1 VFAIS
6 KNHGVPKRSISPAS
20 FDAILSEL
28 GDDPAI
34 GHPSRNAPSIPE
46 NQTMNRHS
54 YEADAHRLSE
64 RFPQQKN
71 RKDDPMQAI
80 SSPLIQK
87 LQHGTLLQEKPL
99 WLAMVLCIVAATLLN
114 SYWLFE
120 LRTSQSLQPVAADE
134 AGQTVDQ
141 IKALVLNLKDQLED
155 SHEVLLSELESLE
168 SIVLQNT
175 NATRTRNAHSP
186 QAPKISPA
194 EQALKRWRYLG
205 MSNSSSGIS
214 GLFHTGD
221 SVLHIALHGTAVEGW
236 HLSSATRELAMLTSN
251 DGKSVAISV
260 SKE

>member
-1 VFAIS
+1 
-6 KNHGVPKRSISPAS
+6 VPKRSISPAS

-34 GHPSRNAPSIPE
+34 GHPSRNTTSIPE
-46 NQTMNRHS
+46 SQTMNRHS

-64 RFPQQKN
+64 QFPQHKN
-71 RKDDPMQAI
+71 RKDDPMAGI

-87 LQHGTLLQEKPL
+87 LQRGTLFQEKPL
-99 WLAMVLCIVAATLLN
+99 WLAMAICMVATTLLN

-120 LRTSQSLQPVAADE
+120 LRASQSMQPVTAGE
-134 AGQTVDQ
+134 SGQTVDQ
-141 IKALVLNLKDQLED
+141 IKTLVLSLKDQLED

-168 SIVLQNT
+168 SMVLQNA
-175 NATRTRNAHSP
+175 NATRARNAQSP
-186 QAPKISPA
+186 QTPKISPA
-194 EQALKRWRYLG
+194 EHTLKRWRYLG

-221 SVLHIALHGTAVEGW
+221 GVQHITHNSPPVEGW
-236 HLSSATRELAMLTSN
+236 RLSSVTRELATLTSN
-251 DGKSVAISV
+251 DGKTVAISV

>member
-1 VFAIS
+1 
-6 KNHGVPKRSISPAS
+6 VPKRSISPAS

-34 GHPSRNAPSIPE
+34 GHPSRNTTSIPE
-46 NQTMNRHS
+46 SQTMNRHS

-64 RFPQQKN
+64 QFPQHKN
-71 RKDDPMQAI
+71 RKDDPMAGI

-87 LQHGTLLQEKPL
+87 LQRGTLYQEKPL
-99 WLAMVLCIVAATLLN
+99 WLAMAICMVATTLLN

-120 LRTSQSLQPVAADE
+120 LRASQSMQPVTAGE
-134 AGQTVDQ
+134 SGQTVDQ
-141 IKALVLNLKDQLED
+141 IKTLVLSVKDQLED

-168 SIVLQNT
+168 SMVLQNA
-175 NATRTRNAHSP
+175 NATRARNAQSP
-186 QAPKISPA
+186 QTPKISPA
-194 EQALKRWRYLG
+194 EHTLKRWRYLG

-221 SVLHIALHGTAVEGW
+221 GVQHITLNSPAVEGW
-236 HLSSATRELAMLTSN
+236 RLSSVTRELATLTSN
-251 DGKSVAISV
+251 DGKTITISV